1 MQRHHGLANAQRI
14 TIIWP
19 TPPLLLVPCLGA
31 VKPFRILRLHKGR
44 WRRLCR
50 CGEEPVGHRTNFP
63 DRDSHLLRIPRLLA
77 QGRRRCGQVVA
88 LRNEG
93 SIRRFRGGELRT
105 IRVRCWV
112 LRFATAAL
120 RVAGSWDELLPG
132 CVCRILAQLQQH
144 HEVRVQRERLVHHQ
158 VGKATGGVRQEG
170 VPCKQSSERQVVVKG
185 TQLAA
190 AAFQSVREATTP
202 AASCTWTAAFS
213 PGSPPCRRPEL
224 RRDSACTACRRVAGL
239 PGSRPSGSAR
249 CLPAR
254 TASRCSSQAV
264 AEPDAHRRWPPPPPA
279 PLPSPPPGRW
289 RWTACCIANPLPA
302 CSQRSQRLHHQS
314 PVGSRGAAVGRGAQP
329 CRPLAR
335 GTRSAGTRDLPCESC
350 SSEKRP
356 AIDRARPARPAC

>member
-190 AAFQSVREATTP
+190 AAFQSVREASEL
-202 AASCTWTAAFS
+202 A
-213 PGSPPCRRPEL
+213 RRQHHEL
-224 RRDSACTACRRVAGL
+224 IEQHLPDHVNALQRHQQPRAHGLPHSHQALHRVAVL
-239 PGSRPSGSAR
+239 SFVVTRHV
-249 CLPAR
+249 
-254 TASRCSSQAV
+254 QH
-264 AEPDAHRRWPPPPPA
+264 AE
-279 PLPSPPPGRW
+279 G
-289 RWTACCIANPLPA
+289 
-302 CSQRSQRLHHQS
+302 
-314 PVGSRGAAVGRGAQP
+314 
-329 CRPLAR
+329 
-335 GTRSAGTRDLPCESC
+335 
-350 SSEKRP
+350 
-356 AIDRARPARPAC
+356 